1 MVAPRSGI
9 NSAPA
14 PAPEEPPLLDVTKQ
28 SGNSRRRLNPA
39 RWLVQG
45 AFRECISHQEEGH
58 ALTHSGTF
66 LVFMEYI
73 LFVALS
79 LFGGFTAPVNI
90 SICGYME
97 LLPDWVAFLYCHVRR
112 RRRRLHPVARRRQVQ
127 DGAQPPP
134 PHPPTRP
141 QPGMR
146 GHPHRLQRLPAVPVG
161 LPPDVRPVVGLR
173 QHGGDADHEPPR
185 PKTPG
190 THVDAVPTLDAGGLG
205 V

>member
-1 MVAPRSGI
+1 M
-9 NSAPA
+9 
-14 PAPEEPPLLDVTKQ
+14 TKQ

-97 LLPDWVAFLYCHVRR
+97 LLPDWVAFLYCHVAAAGVDSTLWHAAVKFKTEPNLPSASSNSSSAWHARAPSPASASSRGACGITTRR
-112 RRRRLHPVARRRQVQ
+112 ASCGGSTPARRRC
-127 DGAQPPP
+127 
-134 PHPPTRP
+134 
-141 QPGMR
+141 
-146 GHPHRLQRLPAVPVG
+146 
-161 LPPDVRPVVGLR
+161 
-173 QHGGDADHEPPR
+173 
-185 PKTPG
+185 
-190 THVDAVPTLDAGGLG
+190 
-205 V
+205 